1 MKFLAAIAVA
11 GAQLQNLSCES
22 NCANRDV
29 KGSLTYNVCVSN
41 CHHLM
46 QLSAANIQEDFKLPK
61 AMKDAVTKAKGALG
75 MKELNAKKHATKKAA
90 VMKTLD
96 QLINDYG
103 MEGEISAIDMNR
115 PVPFNG
121 MGAYGSESV
130 FEAPMGEWPY
140 GMEGVYGYGAAPAA
154 FASPEF
160 MW

>member
-11 GAQLQNLSCES
+11 SAQLQNLSCES
-22 NCANRDV
+22 NCAARDV

-41 CHHLM
+41 CYHM
-46 QLSAANIQEDFKLPK
+46 MELSAADVQEDFKLPK
-61 AMKDAVTKAKGALG
+61 AMKDTIAKAKGALG

-96 QLINDYG
+96 QLITDYG

-121 MGAYGSESV
+121 MGAYGAGAIYED
-130 FEAPMGEWPY
+130 EWP
-140 GMEGVYGYGAAPAA
+140 VQYGYGT
-154 FASPEF
+154 SPYLQY